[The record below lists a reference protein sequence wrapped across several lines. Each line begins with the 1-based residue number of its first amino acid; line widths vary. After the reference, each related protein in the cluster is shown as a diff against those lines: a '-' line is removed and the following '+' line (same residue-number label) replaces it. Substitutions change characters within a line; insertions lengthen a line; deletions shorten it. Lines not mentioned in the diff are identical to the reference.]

1 MVGVMKIM
9 TTSSQKSC
17 SHTVVFSVPAP
28 AAGHCH
34 PMPPPESPEHSQ
46 ASLGQFLV
54 GSLLI
59 SPGSGVKNE
68 SSITHRNALYSAS
81 HNRKTA

>member
-1 MVGVMKIM
+1 MVVVMKIM
-9 TTSSQKSC
+9 TTSFQKSC

-46 ASLGQFLV
+46 ASLCQSLV

-59 SPGSGVKNE
+59 SPGSGAHKVLFVPSK
-68 SSITHRNALYSAS
+68 SLFP
-81 HNRKTA
+81 